1 MNSRNK
7 LKVIEEANQ
16 RLEQSY
22 LKSKGLLNEETLDLK
37 MTNDGIRNIFYG
49 KYLPKE
55 GKIVIRTRTL
65 NTKGYYTKSL
75 IIITSNKEE
84 YEVKYIP
91 DTDSESQ
98 TQILNPK
105 SFKDLEEVLNKIKTN
120 TDDAP
125 KKNPY

>member
-1 MNSRNK
+1 MNNRNK
-7 LKVIEEANQ
+7 SKNIEKANLI
-16 RLEQSY
+16 LEQSY

-49 KYLPKE
+49 NYLPKE

-65 NTKGYYTKSL
+65 NPKGYYTKSL